1 LTTCR
6 RGPKGM
12 RLQTG
17 GSNVR
22 RKRHQ
27 ISDSIQVKL
36 EEARLA
42 RLVTLDA
49 ECGPRI
55 EPVCFAYA
63 GDVFDRAIPEIEACC
78 TGKSRTVAKR
88 QSIARA
94 TLVIDRHDE
103 RLVATLVYSRPRKG
117 EAGLEL
123 GTQGMRQGDLP
134 AESNLS

>member
-1 LTTCR
+1 
-6 RGPKGM
+6 M

-17 GSNVR
+17 VSNVR

-27 ISDSIQVKL
+27 ISVSIQVKL
-36 EEARLA
+36 EEAMIA

-49 ECGPRI
+49 ECGLHC
-55 EPVCFAYA
+55 EPVCFAYD
-63 GDVFDRAIPEIEACC
+63 GDLFDRALDRKSKHVVPEILVRLRNVRA
-78 TGKSRTVAKR
+78 S
-88 QSIARA
+88 ARV

-103 RLVATLVYSRPRKG
+103 RLAATLVYSRPRKG

-134 AESNLS
+134 AVSNLS